1 MSLFDPSDFN
11 GDGQTN
17 YVDYQIY
24 NQFIDPQSS
33 QYQGNTFQQ
42 PSRTYYPRQKSG
54 LTFTDYVILMAVYMV
69 LFLIVLATP
78 LKEEAEIAGF
88 LITALWVGCIVL
100 YLKLKNKKKPA
111 DNQNS
116 DSDPQNKKNT

>member
-1 MSLFDPSDFN
+1 
-11 GDGQTN
+11 
-17 YVDYQIY
+17 
-24 NQFIDPQSS
+24 
-33 QYQGNTFQQ
+33 
-42 PSRTYYPRQKSG
+42 
-54 LTFTDYVILMAVYMV
+54 MAVYMV
-69 LFLIVLATP
+69 LFLIVLATL
-78 LKEEAEIAGF
+78 LKEKAEIAGF